1 MTARK
6 NLTWGLVVSTYNRE
20 KVLPLCLELAIQQSR
35 PPVEIIVVD
44 ASDHWQDTRNQ
55 VMGEIAVKAPE
66 IRWIYE
72 AAEQRSICLQRNQ
85 GIRLATADVLFL
97 IDDDSLMYPTCA
109 EEIMRVYEADT
120 EGAIAGV
127 QAAAVDHPPM
137 DVAIADN
144 RKQTGSASE
153 NFTTKQGLLSGM
165 MHWLWKQVFLMD
177 AKKLFLPYDGDF
189 PAHPIPPSLA
199 NLNVWQVELF
209 QGYRMTFRREVI
221 AKETF
226 EPLLRYYSAGEDL
239 DASYRV
245 SRHGCL
251 LMALDAKL
259 HHYQS
264 AGGRLSRFK
273 ISVLSALNQALCIR
287 KNAPNLRQ
295 LKGLYYRLMM
305 RRIVAELLK
314 DLLSRRWSLP
324 QARGMVVANRY
335 SHKLFS
341 LSESELADWYVQFQR
356 EFLEQNRL
364 IA

>member
-1 MTARK
+1 MTAQ
-6 NLTWGLVVSTYNRE
+6 NHLTWGLVISTYNRE
-20 KVLPLCLELAIQQSR
+20 KVLPLCLELAVKQSR
-35 PPVEIIVVD
+35 LPIEIVVVD

-55 VMGEIAVKAPE
+55 VMADIAVHAPD
-66 IRWIYE
+66 IRWVYE

-85 GIRLATADVLFL
+85 GIKLATADVLFL

-127 QAAAVDHPPM
+127 QAAAVEHPPT
-137 DVAIADN
+137 DITITDN

-153 NFTTKQGLLSGM
+153 FLTPHSGLLGELKG
-165 MHWLWKQVFLMD
+165 WIWKHVFLMD
-177 AKKLFLPYDGDF
+177 GRKLFLPYDGDF
-189 PAHPIPPSLA
+189 PSHPIPASLSH
-199 NLNVWQVELF
+199 LNVWRVELF
-209 QGYRMTFRREVI
+209 QGHRMTYRREMI
-221 AKETF
+221 AKEMF
-226 EPLLRYYSAGEDL
+226 EPFLRYYTAGEDL

-251 LMALDAKL
+251 LMALDAQL
-259 HHYQS
+259 HHFQS

-287 KNAPNLRQ
+287 RNAPNLSQ
-295 LKGLYYRLMM
+295 VKGLYYRLMM
-305 RRIVAELLK
+305 RRVVAELLK

-324 QARGMVVANRY
+324 QARGILVANRY

-341 LSESELADWYVQFQR
+341 LSESELGEWYVQFQR